1 VQHDGSWPI
10 VATDNIAVQLESITS
25 TVGSDSQQLL
35 PNPITASIDS
45 SLPYIWLPIQACLL
59 FENAFGLQW
68 NDTWQLYLVNDTLHQ
83 TLVQQN
89 ASLTFNLGGMTGGS
103 STSVNITLPYAAFDL
118 TASTPLVTSTT
129 RYFPLKRAANSTQFV
144 LGRTFFQEAFVVAD
158 YERKNFSVFPC
169 QWEAN
174 INPDVVSIISP
185 TYSVTPVTE
194 PSSSNSTS
202 NHSGG
207 SANAGPIAGG
217 IVGGIAGLAIIAAL
231 VYYFYWR
238 PKRRQDYITN
248 GEKSEMFAP
257 LPANPALA
265 LDDPHFNKA
274 ELGNTQRTSAVPEL
288 EGSPGAFFEMPAK
301 EAAAVEMRAIDTTAQ
316 EMPTPETVS
325 DVAMGGFPWRASVT
339 SEGGGQSPSP
349 LGSPGSHGRISPISS
364 PSPQPLAQPQPQ
376 RIVKPNLKTTDSDT

>member
-1 VQHDGSWPI
+1 VQHDGSWSI
-10 VATDNIAVQLESITS
+10 DAANDIAVQVESITS
-25 TVGSDSQQLL
+25 TVGSDSQGLL
-35 PNPITASIDS
+35 PTPIRASLDS

-68 NDTWQLYLVNDTLHQ
+68 NDTWQLYLVNETLHQ

-103 STSVNITLPYAAFDL
+103 STSINITLPYAAFDL
-118 TASTPLVTSTT
+118 TAS
-129 RYFPLKRAANSTQFV
+129 PLKRAANSTQWV

-174 INPDVVSIISP
+174 INTDIVSIISP

-202 NHSGG
+202 NPSGG
-207 SANAGPIAGG
+207 STNAGPIAGG
-217 IVGGIAGLAIIAAL
+217 IVGGIAGLAIITAL
-231 VYYFYWR
+231 VYFFYWR
-238 PKRRQDYITN
+238 PKRRQAYTTN

-265 LDDPHFNKA
+265 LDDPHLNNA
-274 ELGNTQRTSAVPEL
+274 ELGNTQRTSTVPEL
-288 EGSPGAFFEMPAK
+288 EGSPGAVFEMPVK
-301 EAAAVEMRAIDTTAQ
+301 ETAASEMHAIDSTVQ

-325 DVAMGGFPWRASVT
+325 DITMGGFPWKASVV

-349 LGSPGSHGRISPISS
+349 LGSPGLQSNISSTSS
-364 PSPQPLAQPQPQ
+364 PSPPPLAQPQPQ
-376 RIVKPNLKTTDSDT
+376 RIVKPNLKTADSDTSIS